1 MDNFM
6 GQVYFEADP
15 TMLDASSSGGDTNF
29 LDVELYSLTTTTTT
43 RDEDEEDDTDGE
55 TTTATAADCSK
66 SGGSRIDTDK
76 YTYSLVR
83 LGRDSYNTQYPP
95 RNTPQD
101 CYPKTTTGEI
111 AAIQFNFEEP

>member
-1 MDNFM
+1 M

-15 TMLDASSSGGDTNF
+15 TMLDASSSGETNY
-29 LDVELYSLTTTTTT
+29 LDVELYSLATTT
-43 RDEDEEDDTDGE
+43 RDEDEEDDNDGE